1 MFFFETLKA
10 TIEIYTIG
18 YLPTIISSPTK
29 METVREL
36 LVEHKEKVQQLN
48 LMEANLAMDHATN
61 SKSVEV
67 VMKEQQSDLRGFI

>member
-10 TIEIYTIG
+10 TIEIHTIG

-29 METVREL
+29 METVKEL

-48 LMEANLAMDHATN
+48 LMETNLFMDHATN

-67 VMKEQQSDLRGFI
+67 VMKEQQSDLRDFI